1 MVSPEELNDVQSEE
15 AEAYVQGVMQQRNA
29 EIAANMAQIR
39 AQYGLQTE
47 GQQAQAQTEQA
58 LPQAETQTGQETA
71 PEQPQAQQEPQ
82 EQAQQPTEEQ
92 AVPEYEMGDEVTFNG
107 ETATV
112 VGFDEQNGMVQ
123 LQTSNGII
131 GVPPQALAQE
141 QAQTESE
148 QTQQSEAQPQVQA
161 QPQQQEIPAEEQAAQ
176 PQEAEQAAA
185 VPTDKEGN
193 TDYDAIDDSA
203 MMHDELQKEFGDEA
217 ESVLDEM
224 IEEAEGQLAEAEKK
238 KSVIERRRAQAKAN
252 ARLNTLRGAK
262 EVFAPQQTEQAQ
274 TEAPQAETEQEVE
287 EKKNK
292 KESGLPNEAKN
303 ASTLGSSA
311 VSPEQDSESKGTESQ
326 AEKQANDKKSS
337 IQGLENYTEDEIKEL
352 VMADIE
358 QTLSDAGVE
367 GVTIKGIAL
376 NGSRMRGDARE
387 DSDLDVVVEYE
398 GDMSEDGL
406 FNILNENP
414 VQIEGV
420 KVDINPIKK
429 GKSGSLDEYM
439 ERSRQYDAEKTAPK
453 SAKVKSALDKVDELE
468 RLKQQK
474 SEEQYKA
481 REEARNIEDGA
492 ERAQYIR
499 DKDADAAVKYNE
511 RIDAL
516 RKEIN
521 EAIDDMNVD
530 EADEFREAIRV
541 RDDSTDN
548 DMFVTE
554 AGSRINELTLDKRF
568 DKAMEEQGEVKGKNK
583 AKYNAEDFTGKNDK
597 RPVLNGVHHDESG
610 YGVATDSHVLV
621 WDTKLYD
628 KKQKGKTVASHN
640 VKGSGEFKGY
650 KKGETIDGKF
660 PNWKSVVPKSEGRGS
675 VEMDADGML
684 EFIAGAEARMQ
695 EEYKSAKE
703 SASEYDRKR
712 FPSYKDWADEHGI
725 VKIKFGD
732 GLYVDEKIDVLKKMA
747 LAAKEMGMK
756 ELTFDPENMNGPLMM
771 QGARGGVLAMP
782 VSSVALTDINGER
795 AVWVYDMSGKRTDG
809 SSKPKNTTPK
819 SKATKGDMLSALG
832 EPTSAREFV
841 MRELF
846 KGRFRFVWDNGES
859 ATKGLKQHLGAKGET
874 ERRKLFWLLG
884 SKAKGGM
891 TPEAAAERL
900 AEEYNAS
907 HIGAEMDDMEMLDE
921 LLDVISTYPTK
932 GALFEGIMQM
942 HEDAQRESGNLG
954 YTDEEICVSLMSE
967 LESLSDN
974 EWELLDNTGL
984 TPIQQEALDSLIL
997 H

>member
-1 MVSPEELNDVQSEE
+1 VQQGVKKAVGTVLDLGQKAVKAAGMGAKTATTTGASRTIADTLERTISDQVKVDGEGNITVTEATAGDIAANAVKAVGNAAIEYGTEEFGGLGTKIVGNGVKKALMSLVGKKISKSAIGRAVGLIADNRVANIIKNVTERMGLHSLPEEVEEEIIGGILNAAFVGDQKMEDVFSEENLTAIIEQIVAQMGLFGVVQTGGGALGYGIERREAVNNLKAEREKLVNTLGEDVADYLERNGVAGAEKMLNTPGYLTRREAQVVMSYMDAAKEEQRTRLSQDRVEGVNNMETYQNAKRAAIEGKASAVWMDNADYRKGVEDGIADMERTEQESAEMETREAVSAITNKDTGNVVSASVTDGTGKAQNVNVISGNVVTANDGSVDREASSDAVVIRDENGDVRMVSPEELNDVQSEE
-15 AEAYVQGVMQQRNA
+15 AESYVQGVMQQRNA

-148 QTQQSEAQPQVQA
+148 QTQQPEA
-161 QPQQQEIPAEEQAAQ
+161 QQQEIPAEEQAAQ

-274 TEAPQAETEQEVE
+274 TEVPQAETEQEVE

-326 AEKQANDKKSS
+326 AEKQANEKKSS

-468 RLKQQK
+468 RLKEQK

-481 REEARNIEDGA
+481 REEAR
-492 ERAQYIR
+492 
-499 DKDADAAVKYNE
+499 
-511 RIDAL
+511 
-516 RKEIN
+516 
-521 EAIDDMNVD
+521 
-530 EADEFREAIRV
+530 
-541 RDDSTDN
+541 T
-548 DMFVTE
+548 
-554 AGSRINELTLDKRF
+554 
-568 DKAMEEQGEVKGKNK
+568 
-583 AKYNAEDFTGKNDK
+583 
-597 RPVLNGVHHDESG
+597 
-610 YGVATDSHVLV
+610 
-621 WDTKLYD
+621 
-628 KKQKGKTVASHN
+628 
-640 VKGSGEFKGY
+640 
-650 KKGETIDGKF
+650 
-660 PNWKSVVPKSEGRGS
+660 
-675 VEMDADGML
+675 
-684 EFIAGAEARMQ
+684 
-695 EEYKSAKE
+695 
-703 SASEYDRKR
+703 
-712 FPSYKDWADEHGI
+712 
-725 VKIKFGD
+725 
-732 GLYVDEKIDVLKKMA
+732 
-747 LAAKEMGMK
+747 
-756 ELTFDPENMNGPLMM
+756 
-771 QGARGGVLAMP
+771 
-782 VSSVALTDINGER
+782 
-795 AVWVYDMSGKRTDG
+795 
-809 SSKPKNTTPK
+809 
-819 SKATKGDMLSALG
+819 
-832 EPTSAREFV
+832 
-841 MRELF
+841 
-846 KGRFRFVWDNGES
+846 
-859 ATKGLKQHLGAKGET
+859 
-874 ERRKLFWLLG
+874 
-884 SKAKGGM
+884 
-891 TPEAAAERL
+891 
-900 AEEYNAS
+900 
-907 HIGAEMDDMEMLDE
+907 
-921 LLDVISTYPTK
+921 
-932 GALFEGIMQM
+932 
-942 HEDAQRESGNLG
+942 
-954 YTDEEICVSLMSE
+954 
-967 LESLSDN
+967 
-974 EWELLDNTGL
+974 
-984 TPIQQEALDSLIL
+984 
-997 H
+997 